1 MAPRPHRAARLLL
14 AALLTLAVA
23 CGSGGEGEDE
33 AEDGGAEVEQD
44 D

>member
-23 CGSGGEGEDE
+23 CGGGEGEDE